1 MKPLFTG
8 SFSTLELKVFFL
20 WIIQIEFWFQFI
32 HILVQFSKHQLSF
45 QKPCKY
51 VSSVRETCPG
61 PFVDNLENASFF
73 EAFESFV
80 TSSKSSFAKVHHSW
94 EHFLRRSDWLD
105 WTSSDGLLGV
115 WKIFWPE
122 NIWEDVEFN
131 GASLISANKVCSLVH
146 LNWILEIFLSDVKAV
161 LSFKKKT

>member
-1 MKPLFTG
+1 M
-8 SFSTLELKVFFL
+8 
-20 WIIQIEFWFQFI
+20 
-32 HILVQFSKHQLSF
+32 
-45 QKPCKY
+45 
-51 VSSVRETCPG
+51 RETRPG
-61 PFVDNLENASFF
+61 IFVENLENASFF

-131 GASLISANKVCSLVH
+131 GASLISANKVVSSSFE
-146 LNWILEIFLSDVKAV
+146 LNPRYIFGWCERSIILKKKHKNLTAPMIFSENFTLLGSILFSRHPSPWLHQHCCYWREAAKAV
-161 LSFKKKT
+161 SHRQVL